1 MICAKI
7 LETNQAKVASYISL
21 HVDLWQEHVGSDDI
35 MVSSL
40 LSPFPVNCNGDI
52 YRMKTLLIFPFGL
65 LGSTA
70 VIKFKIRERKLHL
83 QNFNFK

>member
-52 YRMKTLLIFPFGL
+52 QNEDTPYFPFW
-65 LGSTA
+65 TA
-70 VIKFKIRERKLHL
+70 WL
-83 QNFNFK
+83 NCSN